1 MQEKHACQNLEE
13 KKRGLCLLNFLQ
25 SGLIN
30 FMVLETHLCY
40 IQNQTGAQMC
50 DDISAVLSHNA
61 SDILW
66 SQQSIQ
72 NSELH

>member
-1 MQEKHACQNLEE
+1 MQEKHACQNLGK

-40 IQNQTGAQMC
+40 IQNQTGTQMR

-61 SDILW
+61 SDIMW